1 MFLVC
6 PNGMFTSEPPLRMV
20 LMSMHRCPTDEQP
33 TPDVCPGLERA
44 SGTKSL
50 GFRRRLRTL
59 LRCLDQL

>member
-20 LMSMHRCPTDEQP
+20 LMSMHRCPRTSSLHLMF
-33 TPDVCPGLERA
+33 VLA
-44 SGTKSL
+44 LSALGTKSL